1 VIWAGTYY
9 VATLSR
15 YVLVEAASE
24 DDARCLG
31 RVVLAALFA
40 DYRGNLNIE
49 IRTIRPATGEEIE
62 FWQWHNESVAA
73 ERAKATFR
81 IDIAD
86 DLMCV
91 LDQNNNGHDSH
102 VLAQREDAIRQID
115 AWASDYKF
123 DRDAAVAL
131 VDEVFAD
138 R

>member
-1 VIWAGTYY
+1 MTTYY
-9 VATLSR
+9 VATLSS

-31 RVVLAALFA
+31 RVALAALFA
-40 DYRGNLNIE
+40 DYRGDLNVE
-49 IRTIRPATGEEIE
+49 IRTVRPATDEEIE
-62 FWQWHNESVAA
+62 FWQWHRESLEG
-73 ERAKATFR
+73 ERASATYR

-91 LDQNNNGHDSH
+91 LDQYNNGHDAH
-102 VLAQREDAIRQID
+102 ALTERDDAIRQLD
-115 AWASDYKF
+115 AWAHDYKF

>member
-1 VIWAGTYY
+1 MTTYY

-31 RVVLAALFA
+31 RVALAALFA
-40 DYRGNLNIE
+40 DYRGDLNIE
-49 IRTIRPATGEEIE
+49 IRTVRAATGEEIK
-62 FWQWHNESVAA
+62 FWQWHSDSLEA
-73 ERAKATFR
+73 ERASAPFR

-91 LDQNNNGHDSH
+91 LDQENNGHDAY
-102 VLAQREDAIRQID
+102 VLAKREDAIRQLD
-115 AWASDYKF
+115 AWAHDYKF
-123 DRDAAVAL
+123 DRNAAVARL
-131 VDEVFAD
+131 EEVFAD